1 MVKALLTDIK
11 GNSHILNNPIS
22 LYIIKDRD
30 APADGFYGK
39 FISETKLPELKRIEI
54 IRSSESIFCGCID
67 EQTDIQSA
75 NGTFITIRAR
85 SIEAVLLDN
94 EAFPQT
100 YHLPS
105 FDLIFERH
113 FRPLGFTGFTG
124 SSESYNGELII
135 TKGMS
140 EWAVLSKF
148 CGQFIGC
155 KPDISSDG
163 IIDISGTNIPRE
175 ILLTQKN
182 IKYLKH
188 TISRRS
194 VISDICART
203 YPSGSYDMHFKSSTA
218 EKNGI
223 QRQRY
228 LNITGTNIRGTD
240 AVKNMIDKSD
250 SSYQK
255 MEMIYC
261 GFISCEPDD
270 IIKINGD
277 RRAYKIKEI
286 QYNIKNGIEEMNIF
300 TEVNINVD
308 QHESKKQ

>member
-11 GNSHILNNPIS
+11 GNTHILEDPLS

-39 FISETKLPELKRIEI
+39 FISEKKLPELKRIEI
-54 IRSSESIFCGCID
+54 IRSSDSIFSGYID
-67 EQTDIQSA
+67 EQSQIKNG

-85 SIEAVLLDN
+85 SIESVLLDN

-105 FDLIFERH
+105 FGLIFERH
-113 FRPLGFTGFTG
+113 FRPLGFTDFTG
-124 SSESYNGELII
+124 SSESFNGELII

-148 CGQFIGC
+148 CDQFIGC
-155 KPDISSDG
+155 KPNISSDG
-163 IIDISGTNIPRE
+163 IIDISGRLIPRE

-182 IKYLKH
+182 IRYFKH

-218 EKNGI
+218 AKTGI
-223 QRQRY
+223 KRQRY
-228 LNITGTNIRGTD
+228 LNIVGTNIRGTD
-240 AVKNMIDKSD
+240 AVRTMINKSD
-250 SSYQK
+250 CSYQK
-255 MEMIYC
+255 MEMVYS
-261 GFISCEPDD
+261 GFINCDPDD
-270 IIKINGD
+270 IIKIHGD
-277 RRAYKIKEI
+277 RMSYRIKEI
-286 QYNIKNGIEEMNIF
+286 QYNIKNGSEEMNIF
-300 TEVNINVD
+300 TEVNISVD
-308 QHESKKQ
+308 QHESK